1 LTGNGNNGNNGNII
15 RITEDLRGYGMQP
28 FDGPLDLMLYLIKQD
43 EIDIYDIPIA
53 DITNQYLA
61 YLEAMKEL
69 DLEIAGEFILMAS
82 MLIRIKSQMLIP
94 RQTEG
99 EEEFDDPRSELVA
112 ALLEYKK
119 FKQAAEDLG
128 DRSKDWSM
136 RNIRGSFPEVVEPEV
151 NYVLKKIDI
160 TKLMIAFGE
169 VLERSKIEHVHNV
182 RTEEIHIEDR
192 IKHIADVLKTYPD
205 GVEFKQLFEDNLER
219 MTVVV
224 TFMAILEMARMG
236 YIKIKQSEV
245 FSKIWVY
252 TTELNV
258 EEALSL
264 YVGMA

>member
-1 LTGNGNNGNNGNII
+1 MTGNGSII

-28 FDGPLDLMLYLIKQD
+28 FEGPLDLMLYLIRQD

-53 DITNQYLA
+53 QITNQYLA

-69 DLEIAGEFILMAS
+69 DLEVAGEFILMAS

-94 RQTEG
+94 RQTED

-128 DRSKDWSM
+128 DRSKEWSI
-136 RNIRGSFPEVVEPEV
+136 RTSRGSFPEVTEPEV
-151 NYVLKKIDI
+151 SYVLKKIDI

-169 VLERSKIEHVHNV
+169 VLERSRIEHVHNV
-182 RTEEIHIEDR
+182 RTEELHIEDR
-192 IKHIADVLKTYPD
+192 IKHVANVLKSNPD
-205 GVEFKQLFEDNLER
+205 GVEFKELFMDNLRR

-224 TFMAILEMARMG
+224 TFMAILEMAKMG
-236 YIKIKQSEV
+236 YIKIQQSTV
-245 FSKIWVY
+245 FTKIWVY
-252 TTELNV
+252 PTELNI
-258 EEALSL
+258 EDAIRL